1 MSIASMFTG
10 IIEGTGRVKSA
21 KQQSEGVQIE
31 VEAHFDL
38 ERSNVGESIAV
49 NGCCLTITSRLG
61 TSFWADVSAETIQK
75 TTLGDLKEGA
85 AVNLERPLKMGERLS
100 GHLVQGHVDG
110 IGVVKAVREVGE
122 ANEFQIKA
130 PSHLS
135 RYLVE
140 KGSIAVDGVSLTIN
154 QVEKETFSVMIIP
167 HTRMKTTFQ
176 ELGLGSQVNLEVDI
190 IGKYVAKLTH
200 LDSEEYQ
207 KGTQITQEFLKKHG
221 F

>member
-1 MSIASMFTG
+1 MFTG
-10 IIEGTGRVKSA
+10 IIEGTGRIKSVK
-21 KQQSEGVQIE
+21 KVPQGMQIE
-31 VEAHFDL
+31 IAADFDL

-61 TSFWADVSAETIQK
+61 TSFWADVSAETLDK
-75 TTLGDLKEGA
+75 TTLGDLQEGS
-85 AVNLERPLKMGERLS
+85 AVNLERPLKMGERLG

-110 IGVVKAVREVGE
+110 IGSVEAIQAAGE
-122 ANEFQIKA
+122 AREIRIQSPQKLA
-130 PSHLS
+130 C
-135 RYLVE
+135 YLVE

-154 QVEKETFSVMIIP
+154 QVERETFSVMIIP
-167 HTRMKTTFQ
+167 HTQMQTTFH
-176 ELGLGSQVNLEVDI
+176 GLKTGSRVNLEVDI

-207 KGTQITQEFLKKHG
+207 KGTKITQEFLKKHG